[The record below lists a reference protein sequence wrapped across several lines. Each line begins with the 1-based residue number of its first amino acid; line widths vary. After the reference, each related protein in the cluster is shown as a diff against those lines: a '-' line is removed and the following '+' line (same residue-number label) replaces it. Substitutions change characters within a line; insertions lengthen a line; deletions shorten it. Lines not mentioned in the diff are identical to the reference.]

1 MTEVAPPLRIALVD
15 DHPLVRAGLAAL
27 LEDLLG
33 AEIVGQGGDGAEAL
47 ELVRR
52 TRPDVLLMDLSMPG
66 TGGIEA
72 TALVRSE
79 HPELPI
85 VVLTS
90 SRDGDDLRSALRA
103 GAGGFVV
110 KDADPDEIAAAV
122 RGAARGQLP
131 IDPRMTR
138 VLLEAPPTASVAET
152 HTKEQAAASAGA
164 AAPPPAPAPAVPLV
178 RGREAEVLH
187 LVAQGLAN
195 KQIARELGISERT
208 VKVHVSSLFRR
219 LGVGDRVSAALWA
232 RENGY

>member
-1 MTEVAPPLRIALVD
+1 LRIALVD

-33 AEIVGQGGDGAEAL
+33 AEIVGQAGDGAEAL
-47 ELVRR
+47 ELVGR

-90 SRDGDDLRSALRA
+90 SRDGDDLRAALRA

-138 VLLEAPPTASVAET
+138 VLLEAPPAASAAEA
-152 HTKEQAAASAGA
+152 HTKEQAPADVR
-164 AAPPPAPAPAVPLV
+164 APAPPVPLV